1 MNANEKNSKIA
12 ESSKKVVSDEAK
24 KVIESSK
31 KVVSDDELLKDL
43 TDFNIENLISKSAKG
58 RSIWKSEF
66 KLKFSDNEKTARRKI
81 RNEQLSLSKKLLH
94 SILTKESKEAMT
106 AKANDLHIF
115 YKEGL
120 NDFTVYSNVSE
131 KESAEK
137 FAILKSAYDKMKL
150 LSSFYLNLLED

>member
-1 MNANEKNSKIA
+1 MNANEKNLKVA
-12 ESSKKVVSDEAK
+12 EQAK
-24 KVIESSK
+24 KVIEQAK
-31 KVVSDDELLKDL
+31 KVVTDEELLKDL

-94 SILTKESKEAMT
+94 SILTKESKEQMT
-106 AKANDLHIF
+106 AKAKELHKF
-115 YKEGL
+115 YTEGL

-137 FAILKSAYDKMKL
+137 FNILKSAYDKMKL
-150 LSSFYLNLLED
+150 LVS